1 MKALDMESVPGAI
14 QAWLL
19 LDPSLQALFDPN
31 STEVEFDD
39 ALEVKIAAAIRW
51 LEENAN
57 ALSPNGEDSLSTTL
71 AGKIS
76 IEGLVDVTRETNSRG
91 HVDITI
97 KVITISRKRLG
108 EAKIYDGY
116 AYHEKG
122 LQQLVDRYSTGRERS
137 GYMFCYVKVSD
148 IKGKMARLQAECDAR
163 KPCCQNAK
171 SVEYKEKWAFETR
184 HIHASGEEL
193 RVIHFGINLHVP
205 TGRAERA
212 RNRGG

>member
-1 MKALDMESVPGAI
+1 MESVPGAI

-19 LDPSLQALFDPN
+19 LDPSLRALFDPN

-39 ALEVKIAAAIRW
+39 ALEIKIAAAIRW

-148 IKGKMARLQAECDAR
+148 IKGKMAKLQANCDAC
-163 KPCCQNAK
+163 KPCRQNTA
-171 SVEYKEKWAFETR
+171 SVKHKEKWAFETR
-184 HIHASGEEL
+184 HTHASGEEL
-193 RVIHFGINLHVP
+193 RVVHFGVNLHVA
-205 TGRAERA
+205 TGQA
-212 RNRGG
+212 GCGKDSGK